1 MYGNNEVRVA
11 QIRKETFGK
20 QVREPIVKAIEVK
33 LKIAGSQMDNA
44 EADHGRR
51 VISASTTPI
60 SGRPTYYTIG
70 FTRAD
75 QS

>member
-1 MYGNNEVRVA
+1 MYGNERRVE
-11 QIRKETFGK
+11 QIRAATFGI
-20 QVREPIVKAIEVK
+20 QVRDPIVKSINRK
-33 LKIAGSQMDNA
+33 LKVAGEEMDVA

-51 VISASTTPI
+51 IYQVSTEPI
-60 SGRPTYYTIG
+60 SGRPNYYTIG

>member
-1 MYGNNEVRVA
+1 MYGNERRVA
-11 QIRKETFGK
+11 EIRAATFGK
-20 QVREPIVKAIEVK
+20 QVREPIVKSINRK
-33 LKIAGSQMDNA
+33 LKVEGDRMDEA
-44 EADHGRR
+44 EAEHGTR
-51 VISASTTPI
+51 VITVSTTPI

>member
-1 MYGNNEVRVA
+1 MYGNERRVA
-11 QIRKETFGK
+11 QIRAATFGK
-20 QVREPIVKAIEVK
+20 EVREPIVKCIERK
-33 LKIAGSQMDNA
+33 LTVNEPRMDEA

-51 VISASTTPI
+51 VITVSTTPI

-75 QS
+75 HS